1 MRKPPLDPSLFT
13 FSPTAGTVTFAAGST
28 RPTHQA
34 QIVSIVNTS
43 NEIYLY
49 LPVQSGRGGA
59 YNATTGILT
68 LEIATTAM
76 NSGDALQIV
85 IDDSEIGATSALQAA
100 GNVLLGGIGDKLP
113 PLDGGRW
120 PVSGPLTDVELRA
133 QPVPVSGTFWPATQ
147 PVSGTFWQTTQP
159 VSGPLTNVQLTARL
173 PILTLSGTR
182 LQVEPSLA
190 TNASTA
196 TNQAASN
203 VALGSIDGRLG
214 VTGTDAPTLPTGAS
228 GLAGLVQVLY
238 QALLDRLPAALSS
251 GRLLVEPSL
260 PTGAATAARQP
271 AIGVPGTPSGDVLSV
286 QGASGGT
293 ALPVVASPAAPINSV
308 YQQATPGPLSVNTIL
323 IGPID
328 CANTRMLSI
337 QCFSI
342 GTGGLIVAEWAPDS
356 SFSVGVFT
364 AQLIN
369 ATNGA
374 ALTTFAVGNYN
385 TNVCAL
391 WFRLRLA
398 TATTGS
404 TVYVNLQQW
413 SETSFMPSIQA
424 IVPVPGSFIA
434 LAATAQTTD
443 VISATIS
450 ASVTSANISHSWGL
464 SFAVEISI
472 SGMSGANAW
481 ADFRIEQSGDLGATW
496 YVIYDLPRITANGQY
511 RSPALIS
518 GGNRWR
524 YVQTLNTGTQ
534 LTRSISRL
542 VFSAAPLAIRQRYDR
557 TISLTTA
564 SSVTPALIVGDCRN
578 LQMVIRADAIGTTA
592 PVVQMQGTEDDWQSP
607 TAAWYDIGAALAANA
622 ARPASVTVANVN
634 TQAIRGIVVT
644 AGSGGTTILN
654 YVLLKG
660 F

>member
-1 MRKPPLDPSLFT
+1 
-13 FSPTAGTVTFAAGST
+13 
-28 RPTHQA
+28 
-34 QIVSIVNTS
+34 
-43 NEIYLY
+43 
-49 LPVQSGRGGA
+49 
-59 YNATTGILT
+59 
-68 LEIATTAM
+68 M

-159 VSGPLTNVQLTARL
+159 VSGPLTNVQLTERL

-190 TNASTA
+190 TDASTA

-203 VALGSIDGRLG
+203 AALGSIDGRLG

-238 QALLDRLPAALSS
+238 QALLNRLPAELSS

-308 YQQATPGPLSVNTIL
+308 YQQATPGPLSVNTTL

-328 CANTRMLSI
+328 CANTRMLSM

-342 GTGGLIVAEWAPDS
+342 GTGGLVVAEWAPDS

-369 ATNGA
+369 ATSGA
-374 ALTTFAVGNYN
+374 VPTTFAVGNYN
-385 TNVCAL
+385 TSVYAL

-398 TATTGS
+398 TATTGG
-404 TVYVNLQQW
+404 TVHVSLQRW
-413 SETSFMPSIQA
+413 SETSFTPSVQA
-424 IVPVPGSFIA
+424 IVPVSGSVFS
-434 LAATAQTTD
+434 LATTSPTTD
-443 VISATIS
+443 VGSATIS
-450 ASVTSANISHSWGL
+450 ASVTSANISPGSGL
-464 SFAVEISI
+464 GFAVEISI
-472 SGMSGANAW
+472 SSISGANAW
-481 ADFRIEQSGDLGATW
+481 ADFRIEQSGDSGATW

-511 RSPALIS
+511 RSPVLIL

-534 LTRSISRL
+534 LTRSIVRL
-542 VFSAAPLAIRQRYDR
+542 VFNAAPGVIRQRYDR

-578 LQMVIRADAIGTTA
+578 LQMVIRADAIGTIA

-607 TAAWYDIGAALAANA
+607 TAAWYNIGNALAANA
-622 ARPASVTVANVN
+622 ATPMSVTVANVH

-660 F
+660 FNP